1 MSLNKTV
8 SVIMSVYNAETT
20 VAKSIESLVG
30 QTYENLEILI
40 VDDSSTDKTFNI
52 CKEYENNFK
61 NIYLFRNKNNLG
73 LTKNLNFLINKSSGE
88 FLARQDSDDISEPSR
103 IEKQIN
109 FIEKYNLDGCTT
121 RAKIIQ
127 TGSIIPKKSLY
138 LPKRFVIN
146 FKNPFVHGSLV
157 LKKTVAESIG
167 NYNEKFYYSQ
177 DYKLMYDLVTGGSK
191 LKIMK
196 ECLYHL
202 NMNENISINKKTQQ
216 QYYARCVKKN
226 IEPELII

>member
-20 VAKSIESLVG
+20 VAKSIESLIG
-30 QTYENLEILI
+30 QTYENLEILL
-40 VDDSSTDKTFNI
+40 VDDSSTDETFNI

-61 NIYLFRNKNNLG
+61 NIHLFKNKNNLG
-73 LTKNLNFLINKSSGE
+73 LTKNLNFLINKSKGD

-103 IEKQIN
+103 IEKQLN
-109 FIEKYNLDGCTT
+109 FIKKYNLDGCTT

-146 FKNPFVHGSLV
+146 FKNPFIHGSLV
-157 LKKTVAESIG
+157 LKKTIAESIG

-177 DYKLMYDLVTGGSK
+177 DYKLMYDLITGGYK

-202 NMNENISINKKTQQ
+202 NMNENISTNKKTQQ

>member
-1 MSLNKTV
+1 MILNKTV
-8 SVIMSVYNAETT
+8 SVIMSVYNSEKT
-20 VAKSIESLVG
+20 VAKSIESLIG
-30 QTYENLEILI
+30 QTYKNLEILL
-40 VDDSSTDKTFNI
+40 VDDFSTDNTFNI

-88 FLARQDSDDISEPSR
+88 FLARQDSDDISEPNR

-109 FIEKYNLDGCTT
+109 FIEKYKLDGCTT
-121 RAKIIQ
+121 RARIIQ

-138 LPKRFVIN
+138 LPKRFVIYI
-146 FKNPFVHGSLV
+146 KNPFIHGSLV
-157 LKKTVAESIG
+157 LKKAVAESIG

-177 DYKLMYDLVTGGSK
+177 DYKLMYDLVTAGSK

-196 ECLYHL
+196 ECLYQL
-202 NMNENISINKKTQQ
+202 NMNENISINKKAQQ

>member
-1 MSLNKTV
+1 
-8 SVIMSVYNAETT
+8 MSVYNSEKT
-20 VAKSIESLVG
+20 VAKSIESLIG
-30 QTYENLEILI
+30 QTYKNLEILL
-40 VDDSSTDKTFNI
+40 VDDFSTDKTFNI

-88 FLARQDSDDISEPSR
+88 FLARQDSDDISEPNR

-121 RAKIIQ
+121 RARIIQ

-138 LPKRFVIN
+138 LPKKFVIYI
-146 FKNPFVHGSLV
+146 KNPFIHGSLV

-177 DYKLMYDLVTGGSK
+177 DYKLMYDLVRAGSN

>member
-1 MSLNKTV
+1 MVLNKTV
-8 SVIMSVYNAETT
+8 SVIMSVYNSEKT
-20 VAKSIESLVG
+20 VAKSIESLIG
-30 QTYENLEILI
+30 QTYKNLEILL
-40 VDDSSTDKTFNI
+40 VDDFSTDKTFNI

-88 FLARQDSDDISEPSR
+88 FLARQDSDDISEPNR

-121 RAKIIQ
+121 RARIIQ

-138 LPKRFVIN
+138 LPKKFVIYI
-146 FKNPFVHGSLV
+146 KNPFIHGSLV

-177 DYKLMYDLVTGGSK
+177 DYKLMYDLVRAGSN

-202 NMNENISINKKTQQ
+202 NMNENISINKRTQQ

>member
-1 MSLNKTV
+1 MVLNKTV
-8 SVIMSVYNAETT
+8 SVIMSVYNSEKT
-20 VAKSIESLVG
+20 VAKSIESLIG
-30 QTYENLEILI
+30 QTYKNLEILLI
-40 VDDSSTDKTFNI
+40 DDFSTDKTFNI

-88 FLARQDSDDISEPSR
+88 FLARQDSDDISEPNR

-121 RAKIIQ
+121 RARIIQ

-138 LPKRFVIN
+138 LPKKFVIYI
-146 FKNPFVHGSLV
+146 KNPFIHGSLV

-177 DYKLMYDLVTGGSK
+177 DYKLMYDLVRAGSN

>member
-1 MSLNKTV
+1 MVLNKTV
-8 SVIMSVYNAETT
+8 SVIMSVYNSEKT
-20 VAKSIESLVG
+20 VAKSIESLIG
-30 QTYENLEILI
+30 QTYKNLEILL
-40 VDDSSTDKTFNI
+40 VDDFSTDKTFNI

-88 FLARQDSDDISEPSR
+88 FLARQDSDDISEPNR

-121 RAKIIQ
+121 RARIIQ

-138 LPKRFVIN
+138 LPKKFVIYI
-146 FKNPFVHGSLV
+146 KNPFIHGSLV

-167 NYNEKFYYSQ
+167 KYNEKFYYSQ
-177 DYKLMYDLVTGGSK
+177 DYKLMYDLVRAGSN

>member
-8 SVIMSVYNAETT
+8 SVIMSVYNADTT
-20 VAKSIESLVG
+20 VAKSIESLIE
-30 QTYENLEILI
+30 QTYEDLEILL

-88 FLARQDSDDISEPSR
+88 FLARQDSDDISDPSR

-146 FKNPFVHGSLV
+146 FKNPFIHGSLV
-157 LKKTVAESIG
+157 LKKKVAKSIG

-177 DYKLMYDLVTGGSK
+177 DYKLMYDLVTGGAK

>member
-1 MSLNKTV
+1 MVLNKTV
-8 SVIMSVYNAETT
+8 SVIMSVYNSEKT
-20 VAKSIESLVG
+20 VAKSIESLIG
-30 QTYENLEILI
+30 QTYKNLVILL
-40 VDDSSTDKTFNI
+40 VDDFSTDKTFNI

-88 FLARQDSDDISEPSR
+88 FLARQDSDDISEPNR

-121 RAKIIQ
+121 RARIIQ

-138 LPKRFVIN
+138 LPKRFVIYI
-146 FKNPFVHGSLV
+146 KNPFIHGSLV

-177 DYKLMYDLVTGGSK
+177 DYKLMYDLVRAGSN

>member
-1 MSLNKTV
+1 MVLNKTV
-8 SVIMSVYNAETT
+8 SVIMSVYNSEKT
-20 VAKSIESLVG
+20 VAKSIESLIG
-30 QTYENLEILI
+30 QTYKNLEILL
-40 VDDSSTDKTFNI
+40 VDDFSTDKTFNI

-88 FLARQDSDDISEPSR
+88 FLARQDSDDISEPNR

-121 RAKIIQ
+121 RARIIQ

-138 LPKRFVIN
+138 LPKKFVIYI
-146 FKNPFVHGSLV
+146 KNPFIHGSLV

-177 DYKLMYDLVTGGSK
+177 DYKLMYDLVRAGSN

>member
-1 MSLNKTV
+1 MSLSKTV

-20 VAKSIESLVG
+20 VAKSIESLIG
-30 QTYENLEILI
+30 QTYENLEILLL
-40 VDDSSTDKTFNI
+40 DDSSTDKTLSI

-61 NIYLFRNKNNLG
+61 NIHLYRNKNNLG

-88 FLARQDSDDISEPSR
+88 YLARQDSDDISEPSR

-127 TGSIIPKKSLY
+127 TGAIIPKKSLY
-138 LPKRFVIN
+138 LPKKFVIN

-157 LKKTVAESIG
+157 VKKTVAESIG

>member
-20 VAKSIESLVG
+20 VAKSIESLIG
-30 QTYENLEILI
+30 QTYENLEILL

-146 FKNPFVHGSLV
+146 FKNPFIHGSLV
-157 LKKTVAESIG
+157 LKKTVAVNIG

-226 IEPELII
+226 IEPELMI

>member
-20 VAKSIESLVG
+20 VAQSIESLIG
-30 QTYENLEILI
+30 HTYENLEILL
-40 VDDSSTDKTFNI
+40 VDDSSTDKTLDI
-52 CKEYENNFK
+52 CKEFENNFK

-127 TGSIIPKKSLY
+127 TGSTIPKKSLY
-138 LPKRFVIN
+138 LPK
-146 FKNPFVHGSLV
+146 SL
-157 LKKTVAESIG
+157 
-167 NYNEKFYYSQ
+167 
-177 DYKLMYDLVTGGSK
+177 
-191 LKIMK
+191 
-196 ECLYHL
+196 
-202 NMNENISINKKTQQ
+202 
-216 QYYARCVKKN
+216 
-226 IEPELII
+226 